1 MVRGIGLEKGM
12 TSLSQ
17 KASIIASCPLFR
29 GVSEDAQR
37 KLASSGQLRSLTA
50 EIDQW
55 LFRVGDPSENLFILT
70 ERRPA
75 SRRPLVQ
82 VQFGSLSQ
90 SSVGFRLSADDV
102 VGDVEFL
109 LGGMSKDLPRRVTTA
124 VLLSDVTVLSI
135 PVPELAAVAVGSQLL
150 SSRFTRHT
158 SRKLAE
164 IISRQA
170 DKVFVHPEVRFAR
183 NILTQ
188 LDDLGH
194 VAANRGV
201 FDERLRQATLASNL
215 GMSPRLLS
223 MWLAAWG
230 SRGLVSTVP
239 FALPDVARVELIA
252 SITPPNLAKKIE
264 QAITL
269 IDQLIASGLFL
280 RACQIAGDMLV
291 LLPGNPVLSHQL
303 ALVSAR
309 LSSLQQARSILSA
322 AGLEWRGSL
331 ADLKERV
338 RVTWDNSYSGLSA
351 KIGDALEEEERAGM
365 DAALMGRISALVTDI
380 GALHARLLKDEVTNR
395 RIPIP
400 PPDLIS
406 VAEAYRRVHEV
417 GPNFYCAVNAATFFE
432 LAGEHDLA
440 EHLAHDALRQAA
452 RVRDSYWA
460 RASQGEA
467 SIVLGDIER
476 AVSSFHG
483 ARKSPDA
490 DLGKIGSTRRQL
502 SLIATIGQKDMAA
515 PLAAIDPGAPL
526 FFTGQLFAAAGRSV
540 SELAEAEE
548 RLRSEL
554 TRWLSA
560 QSLTGVYS
568 ALACGSDIVF
578 AELALNAGIPLHVTL
593 PFSIELFQ
601 EQSVAI
607 GNVVGGPDWIARY
620 FRCLDQAADV
630 RVIWDKAVPSAD
642 KNAHFFNCNKEMIG
656 QVVHAAVR
664 LSKRPV
670 MLAVAPASANDASE
684 LTGKTIAHFKN
695 LGGRVDS
702 VAAPLP
708 ASGPVRKGE
717 KEHNPFAFVVFAF
730 SCSIQANES
739 VAEVLARFSFA
750 TRRMKDRRVSGHRIV
765 HDAESAISLARQLEL
780 ACSGGNDSVRAVCDH
795 GPVLARGLTVNE
807 DALFHLMGAGDIALG
822 LPADP
827 YATTC
832 FAMSAVAAGYPPS
845 RFAPMT
851 VSWKSGP
858 VLRPVRDLYAIKN

>member
-1 MVRGIGLEKGM
+1 MA
-12 TSLSQ
+12 SLSQ
-17 KASIIASCPLFR
+17 KASIIASCPLFK
-29 GVSEDAQR
+29 GVPEEEQR
-37 KLASSGQLRSLTA
+37 KLAASGQLHSLNA
-50 EIDQW
+50 EVDQW
-55 LFRVGDPSENLFILT
+55 LFRVGDASENLFILT
-70 ERRPA
+70 EQRPA

-82 VQFGSLSQ
+82 IQFGSLSQ

-109 LGGMSKDLPRRVTTA
+109 LGGMSKELPRRITTA

-135 PVPELAAVAVGSQLL
+135 PIPELSAVAVGSHLL

-194 VAANRGV
+194 VAANRGI

-252 SITPPNLAKKIE
+252 SIMPPDLADKIE

-269 IDQLIASGLFL
+269 IDRLIAGGLFP

-291 LLPGNPVLSHQL
+291 LFPGNPIVSHQL

-322 AGLEWRGSL
+322 AGLEWGGSL

-338 RVTWDNSYSGLSA
+338 RVAWDNSYSGLSA
-351 KIGDALEEEERAGM
+351 KIGDALEDGERAGM
-365 DAALMGRISALVTDI
+365 DATLKGRISALVTDI

-395 RIPIP
+395 RMPIP
-400 PPDLIS
+400 PSDLIA
-406 VAEAYRRVHEV
+406 VAEAYRLVHEV

-432 LAGEHDLA
+432 LAGEHNQA
-440 EHLAHDALRQAA
+440 ERLAHDALRQAA
-452 RVRDSYWA
+452 RAGDSYWA
-460 RASQGEA
+460 RASRGEA
-467 SIVLGDIER
+467 SIVLGDLEQ
-476 AVSSFHG
+476 AVTSFQA
-483 ARKSPDA
+483 ARRSPDA

-502 SLIATIGQKDMAA
+502 SLIAGIGHKDMAA
-515 PLAAIDPGAPL
+515 PLAATDPGAPL
-526 FFTGQLFAAAGRSV
+526 FFTGQLFAASRRTAP
-540 SELAEAEE
+540 ELAEAEE
-548 RLRSEL
+548 RLRFEL

-560 QSLTGVYS
+560 QSVTGVYS

-578 AELALNAGIPLHVTL
+578 AELALSAGIPLHVTL
-593 PFSIELFQ
+593 PFSIEEFQ
-601 EQSVAI
+601 EHSVAI
-607 GNVVGGPDWIARY
+607 GKIVGGTDWTARY
-620 FRCLDQAADV
+620 YRCLDRAADV
-630 RVIWDKAVPSAD
+630 RVIWDKAIPSAD
-642 KNAHFFNCNKEMIG
+642 RNAHYFHCNKEMIG
-656 QVVHAAVR
+656 QVLHAAAR
-664 LSKRPV
+664 LSTRPV
-670 MLAVAPASANDASE
+670 MLAVAPVSAKDASE
-684 LTGKTIAHFKN
+684 LTRKTIANFN
-695 LGGRVDS
+695 DLGGHVDCVS
-702 VAAPLP
+702 APLLP
-708 ASGPVRKGE
+708 SDLVRKSE
-717 KEHNPFAFVVFAF
+717 KEHNPFACVVFAF

-739 VAEVLARFSFA
+739 AAEAFTRFSFA
-750 TRRMKDRRVSGHRIV
+750 VRRLKDRRISGYRIV
-765 HDAESAISLARQLEL
+765 QDAGTAISLARQLAL
-780 ACSGGNDSVRAVCDH
+780 AFGSESVRAVCDH
-795 GPVLARGLTVNE
+795 GPVFARGLTVNE
-807 DALFHLMGAGDIALG
+807 DAMLHLMGTGDIALA
-822 LPADP
+822 LPAEP
-827 YATTC
+827 YATTS

-858 VLRPVRDLYAIKN
+858 VLRPVRDLYAVKK